1 MDCVSGDR
9 LIIHQAASLECCI
22 RVDSELMKGFAE
34 FAIYPQVRRT
44 WG

>member
-1 MDCVSGDR
+1 MGCASGDW
-9 LIIHQAASLECCI
+9 LIIPQAASLEYWI
-22 RVDSELMKGFAE
+22 RVDSELMKGFAD